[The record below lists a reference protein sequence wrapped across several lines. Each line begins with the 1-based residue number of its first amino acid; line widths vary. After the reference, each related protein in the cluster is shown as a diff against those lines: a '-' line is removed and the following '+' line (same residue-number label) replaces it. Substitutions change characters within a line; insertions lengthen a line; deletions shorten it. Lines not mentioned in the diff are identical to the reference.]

1 MYVISRY
8 LNMFSQT
15 KLAHGKFTCGELWYV
30 PALLSDAALSVRLQ
44 GI

>member
-15 KLAHGKFTCGELWYV
+15 KLAHGKVTRGELWYV
-30 PALLSDAALSVRLQ
+30 PARLSDAALSVRLQ
-44 GI
+44 VI